1 MAEAERSYPSLCR
14 FSHVARVPGN
24 EPRPRRVESFE
35 FMVDVLKCIEGTRR
49 KAELRKDLPWE
60 RAALLEHVRTLL
72 AAGKPDEAQRE
83 AGKYFEGRQ
92 QLSESAAVE
101 LWRVVWRLACSIT
114 GMEAVSRPNLYQ
126 VHSNDTAPVAE
137 MKRDTAELRAL
148 LMNYISTRPNNPTG
162 RLRPLVQGRLVHG
175 QRSAHCS
182 G

>member
-1 MAEAERSYPSLCR
+1 
-14 FSHVARVPGN
+14 
-24 EPRPRRVESFE
+24 
-35 FMVDVLKCIEGTRR
+35 
-49 KAELRKDLPWE
+49 LPWE
-60 RAALLEHVRTLL
+60 RAALQEHVRALL

-83 AGKYFEGRQ
+83 A
-92 QLSESAAVE
+92 ESILRDGSSRVRTQPLE
-101 LWRVVWRLACSIT
+101 LWRVVWRLACSIA

-148 LMNYISTRPNNPTG
+148 LMDYISTRPNNPTG

-175 QRSAHCS
+175 QRNLDCS